1 MIFQANELSVVFKIV
16 NSCDQQLK
24 TFRLTQ
30 LNILDLDNLL
40 VVVIEIDYI

>member
-16 NSCDQQLK
+16 NSYDQQLK